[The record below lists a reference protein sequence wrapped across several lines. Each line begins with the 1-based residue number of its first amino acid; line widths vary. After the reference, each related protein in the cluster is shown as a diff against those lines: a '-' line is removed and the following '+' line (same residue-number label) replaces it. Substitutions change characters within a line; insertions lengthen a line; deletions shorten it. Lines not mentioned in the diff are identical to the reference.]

1 MRLACVVRY
10 DALAKL
16 FEDGVEGCRMLGR
29 IGIQQPAR
37 AASVERTVCRLIAET
52 GEMLG
57 DEISYLPTHL
67 LHGRVVELER
77 QRR

>member
-16 FEDGVEGCRMLGR
+16 LENGVEGCRMLGR
-29 IGIQQPAR
+29 IGVQQLAR
-37 AASVERTVCRLIAET
+37 AASVQRTICRLIAET

-57 DEISYLPTHL
+57 DEISYLPSHP
-67 LHGRVVELER
+67 LHGGVVEL
-77 QRR
+77 